1 MTSSTSETFVSPI
14 EIVVYWLWRSIAAVS
29 ITLLSYLFFPFDTG
43 LSSLIYPSAS
53 VLVYLRWNF
62 PFMKFAFVA
71 DLEFRIVLLLSLL
84 LSNVFLNV
92 LLLLKPFVIVIVI
105 FGELTFGDLLRLL
118 VRKVEDYA
126 PVDGRAK
133 GFALV

>member
-1 MTSSTSETFVSPI
+1 
-14 EIVVYWLWRSIAAVS
+14 
-29 ITLLSYLFFPFDTG
+29 
-43 LSSLIYPSAS
+43 
-53 VLVYLRWNF
+53 
-62 PFMKFAFVA
+62 MKFAFVA

-105 FGELTFGDLLRLL
+105 LGELTFGDLLRLL